1 MIHTDAHTRIRS
13 RTNQSGFTLLLA
25 ALVASIV
32 LALGSS
38 IFMIARKQVT
48 LSSLGRD
55 SQFAFYA
62 ADTGA
67 ECALYWDIRHSAF
80 GSTTPVVAPECA
92 EQTLNEVVTEGSR
105 SAPPYTI
112 EFEMNLFVNADGQN
126 NTFDDLG
133 YCSYVTVTK
142 GTSAPFTTIRADG
155 YSTPCEG
162 TQTSVRALQ
171 RSVVLRY

>member
-1 MIHTDAHTRIRS
+1 MMKRIKNTR
-13 RTNQSGFTLLLA
+13 GFTLLLA

-38 IFMIARKQVT
+38 IFIIARKQVT

-67 ECALYWDIRHSAF
+67 ECALYWDIRGGAF
-80 GSTTPVVAPECA
+80 GTTTPVSTPECA
-92 EQTLNEVVTEGSR
+92 GETLTQTVTAGDR

-112 EFEMNLFVNADGQN
+112 EFEMNLFVNADGVN
-126 NTFDDLG
+126 NTSDDLG
-133 YCSYVTVTK
+133 YCSHVSVTK
-142 GTSAPFTTIRADG
+142 NTSAPFTIIRADG
-155 YSTPCEG
+155 YSTPCSG